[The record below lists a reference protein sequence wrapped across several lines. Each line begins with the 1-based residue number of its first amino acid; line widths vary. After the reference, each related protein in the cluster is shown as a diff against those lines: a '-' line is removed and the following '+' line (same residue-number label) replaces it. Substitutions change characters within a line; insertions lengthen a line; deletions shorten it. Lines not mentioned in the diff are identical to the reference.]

1 MRHHVS
7 VEITAIM
14 TEKFL
19 IVDDS
24 KFPGYEFRNFY
35 GTSTH
40 DNYLFIRGTLG
51 DVSYGYGQRCGN
63 EDCVCVHYRWS
74 AKEDGQLRNHFA
86 EFLMLK
92 LTYDRKQLHG
102 IVIFSSEMFEGL
114 NGMQIRLLTG
124 YINEYL
130 EINSVDKYLQ
140 MLHLEPKGGSKE
152 GELADK

>member
-1 MRHHVS
+1 MWHHAS

-24 KFPGYEFRNFY
+24 KFPGYEFRKFY
-35 GTSTH
+35 GTSIH

-51 DVSYGYGQRCGN
+51 NLSYGQRCGN
-63 EDCVCVHYRWS
+63 EDCVCVHYRCF

-92 LTYDRKQLHG
+92 LTYGRKELHG
-102 IVIFSSEMFEGL
+102 VVIFSSEKCEGL

-130 EINSVDKYLQ
+130 EMNSVDKHLQ
-140 MLHLEPKGGSKE
+140 MLQLEPKGGSKE

>member
-1 MRHHVS
+1 MWHHAS

-24 KFPGYEFRNFY
+24 KFPGYEFRKFY
-35 GTSTH
+35 GTSML
-40 DNYLFIRGTLG
+40 DNYMFIRETLG
-51 DVSYGYGQRCGN
+51 GLFYGQRYGN
-63 EDCVCVHYRWS
+63 EDRVCVHYRCF

-86 EFLMLK
+86 EFLMRK
-92 LTYDRKQLHG
+92 LTYGRKELHG
-102 IVIFSSEMFEGL
+102 VVIFSSEKVEGL

-130 EINSVDKYLQ
+130 EMNSVNKHLQ
-140 MLHLEPKGGSKE
+140 MLQLEPKGGSKE
-152 GELADK
+152 GKLADK